1 MLSFLFDQQLPGLVS
16 IFKHICDE
24 LWMQFC
30 LDKYAKYG
38 FNKSSMIKTLDVNID
53 CKVVKSSDEL
63 RIYRET

>member
-30 LDKYAKYG
+30 LDKYAKYD
-38 FNKSSMIKTLDVNID
+38 FKKKKYD
-53 CKVVKSSDEL
+53 KKH
-63 RIYRET
+63 